1 MLERDF
7 SRQVQS
13 SVKLECFSP
22 WQGQHLDEILGDGL
36 GAGYCV
42 FKRECGGLHESYLC
56 ERMGCAQIMPESVVY
71 WLEQFTDFGL
81 KSCASI
87 FQSLVTWALRSSQH
101 LIIHQFDHIPQPHRI
116 TSHDL
121 TTSHI
126 AHAHRI
132 TTKSNPML
140 WHHITSHHMTS
151 HHTTHHMT

>member
-71 WLEQFTDFGL
+71 WSEQFTDFGL

-87 FQSLVTWALRSSQH
+87 FQSLVTWGLSVVHSTSSS
-101 LIIHQFDHIPQPHRI
+101 
-116 TSHDL
+116 TNL
-121 TTSHI
+121 TTSPNHI
-126 AHAHRI
+126 ASHPMTSQPATSHTHTASQPNQIPCYGI
-132 TTKSNPML
+132 TSP
-140 WHHITSHHMTS
+140 HIT
-151 HHTTHHMT
+151 

>member
-56 ERMGCAQIMPESVVY
+56 
-71 WLEQFTDFGL
+71 TDFGL

-87 FQSLVTWALRSSQH
+87 FQSLVTWTLRSSQH
-101 LIIHQFDHIPQPHRI
+101 LIIQPHRI